1 MRKNNSM
8 KNETRTKLY
17 FQATNEEQNI
27 LSLAL
32 LLNNKGHQ
40 QKCPPLKFTV
50 DINNVRI
57 Q

>member
-1 MRKNNSM
+1 M